1 MCHLH
6 SCGVNFQVGAKGA
19 GKWGRAA
26 AEQLSSKISM
36 RIGFFLTFSTKFR
49 LSRFLSP
56 RGGKFPAPA
65 RSQAGGKA
73 SLRRA
78 PSWTPKNPGGMPG
91 FLYWTAAFCIL
102 SEARGHRFL

>member
-36 RIGFFLTFSTKFR
+36 RIGFFFYFFNKVQVVS
-49 LSRFLSP
+49 LSVPSRGEIPRSRALSGGGEGLPQACAFLDP
-56 RGGKFPAPA
+56 EKPGRH
-65 RSQAGGKA
+65 AGI
-73 SLRRA
+73 SLLD
-78 PSWTPKNPGGMPG
+78 G
-91 FLYWTAAFCIL
+91 CIL
-102 SEARGHRFL
+102 YSV